1 MSKANDTFALSIP
14 DTLAV
19 LQRLEAEGDPDARM
33 IRQAIRCEARTVSQR
48 PVVLQLRKA
57 AEDLAAGKFLF
68 PGRIEDIVLDLASLM
83 AAPRSG
89 KRSRFNFWLKDP
101 ALQVL
106 PGIHVTPDAV
116 KFEQCAVKDRVEFK
130 GFRDAQVYG
139 LSLSDWL
146 GDLDLGAGGPEA
158 EQPEGVFAVDDNGV
172 LLRSI
177 TPGRFRIY
185 SQPSSNELEVCL
197 YAEALEGAAVAKR
210 RLGPR
215 RAVWLGTELVV
226 RLTAEDAMEITALA
240 QKGGVL
246 RVWDIFFPFGADF
259 MDSGFRR
266 GWRQASSGIPA
277 GRGSLSSHQVR
288 MPGAL
293 FPKVARVLPAL
304 SSNEK
309 EIVMGLL
316 DLQKSGGG
324 AAA

>member
-1 MSKANDTFALSIP
+1 MIKAKDLFGLSIS

-19 LQRLEAEGDPDARM
+19 LQRLEAEGDPDARL
-33 IRQAIRCEARTVSQR
+33 IRQAIEREAQTVSQR
-48 PVVLQLRKA
+48 PVVLQLRKV
-57 AEDLAAGKFLF
+57 AEELAAGKFLF
-68 PGRIEDIVLDLASLM
+68 SGRIEGIVLDLASLM
-83 AAPRSG
+83 AVPRSG

-106 PGIHVTPDAV
+106 SGIHVTPDAV
-116 KFEQCAVKDRVEFK
+116 KFEHYAVKDRNEFK

-146 GDLDLGAGGPEA
+146 GDLEPGTDGLGT
-158 EQPEGVFAVDDNGV
+158 EQPEGVFAVDDYGV
-172 LLRSI
+172 LLRFF
-177 TPGRFRIY
+177 TPSRFRIY
-185 SQPSSNELEVCL
+185 SQPASSELEVCL

-215 RAVWLGTELVV
+215 RAVWSETELVV
-226 RLTAEDAMEITALA
+226 RLTAEDAMELTALS

-288 MPGAL
+288 MPWTL
-293 FPKVARVLPAL
+293 FPKVARVLPTL
-304 SSNEK
+304 SSKEK

-316 DLQKSGGG
+316 ALQKSGGV
-324 AAA
+324 AA